1 MQFPIGVNEISEIW
15 RVKIASITDA
25 MTSTLCWGLVG
36 SQWSW
41 GKGSNPDDAYNFFSV
56 NFFLEK
62 TENKTKNE
70 TEIDHLKNH
79 SCLFFGENPL

>member
-1 MQFPIGVNEISEIW
+1 MITYRQA
-15 RVKIASITDA
+15 IAEFRKLGHFKKKKRKPA
-25 MTSTLCWGLVG
+25 CLFCGL
-36 SQWSW
+36 W